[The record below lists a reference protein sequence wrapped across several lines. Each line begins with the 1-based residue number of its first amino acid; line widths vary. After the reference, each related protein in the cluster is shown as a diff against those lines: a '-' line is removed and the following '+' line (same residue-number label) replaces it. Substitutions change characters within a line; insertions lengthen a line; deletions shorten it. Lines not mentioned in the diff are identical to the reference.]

1 MCVGYVVLGLHC
13 VGNISCDRGLSLK
26 CGMSSESMNVFVI
39 GHGSDAVVSFVGH
52 SNNKL
57 HFGSDR

>member
-1 MCVGYVVLGLHC
+1 
-13 VGNISCDRGLSLK
+13 
-26 CGMSSESMNVFVI
+26 MSSESMNVFMI

>member
-1 MCVGYVVLGLHC
+1 
-13 VGNISCDRGLSLK
+13 
-26 CGMSSESMNVFVI
+26 MSSESMNVFVI